1 MMFDLSICLIIK
13 DEGEYLPE
21 WLDWHIAQG
30 IEHFYIYDNGSV
42 PPVEQFIPERY
53 RSFCT
58 VYYAPEMTQ
67 MDAYNHCLAGH
78 RTETNWIAFIDTD
91 EFIRVLDHRPVQ
103 ELLHDI
109 PDEADAIALPW
120 VVYGADGQIHKSD
133 APVRERFRTIV
144 NTYPRYLPS
153 AKCIV
158 RTQRVYDMSA
168 HWPVSHGRLLY
179 VVNARGKHIR
189 GPVDPALYTDVAVID
204 HYFTRSLEE
213 WKEKINRGS
222 CDPLSQRKFD
232 MFYIINPDMKKE

>member
-1 MMFDLSICLIIK
+1 MFDCSICLIIK
-13 DEGEYLPE
+13 DEGKYLSE

-42 PPVEQFIPERY
+42 PPVEQFIPERC

-58 VYYAPEMTQ
+58 VYYTTEMTQ
-67 MDAYNHCLAGH
+67 MDAYNHCLAEH

-109 PDEADAIALPW
+109 PDEADAVALPW
-120 VVYGADGQIHKSD
+120 AVYGADGQIHKSD

-158 RTQRVYDMSA
+158 RTQHVYDMSA

-213 WKEKINRGS
+213 WEEKINRGS

-232 MFYIINPDMKKE
+232 MFYIINPDMREE